1 MFGIKLWQI
10 RNVVKEEVDKAL
22 HNGEDNHAEKIA
34 LKKEIDGLKRNIAEL
49 EHKKSLEEREIE
61 HLVKM
66 KEEKIQI
73 ETEKKQLELQ
83 AEFDAKTMK
92 LQSDYHEKVLKLLND
107 EHEKMQAIYKEIM
120 TRLPNVNL
128 AIRQENKGG
137 GQ

>member
-1 MFGIKLWQI
+1 MFGLN
-10 RNVVKEEVDKAL
+10 RAEMEEVVKEVLDDVLGGAEGKDKIEL
-22 HNGEDNHAEKIA
+22 EKEIED
-34 LKKEIDGLKRNIAEL
+34 LKKNIREL
-49 EHKKSLEEREIE
+49 EHKKSLEEREIQ

-83 AEFDAKTMK
+83 ASFDKRTME
-92 LQSDYHEKVLKLLND
+92 LQKDYHEKVLKLLAD
-107 EHEKMQAIYKEIM
+107 EHNKMQVIYKEIM

-137 GQ
+137 